1 MMAEM
6 GIISISM
13 VTSGRNLKSTLG
25 HNVIHGD
32 LKVNVSVINGRPTRV
47 FNFKL
52 TSTNLALRI
61 CKFEGGPRL
70 VTYLGEKVDSW
81 PKDLSCGPKD
91 LNKTRGFVQAQPM
104 ATVNPIGE
112 NLPIKPR

>member
-1 MMAEM
+1 M
-6 GIISISM
+6 
-13 VTSGRNLKSTLG
+13 
-25 HNVIHGD
+25 IHGD
-32 LKVNVSVINGRPTRV
+32 LKVDVSVINGRPTRV

-52 TSTNLALRI
+52 TFTNLALRI

-81 PKDLSCGPKD
+81 PKDL
-91 LNKTRGFVQAQPM
+91 NKTRGFVQAQPV

-112 NLPIKPR
+112 NLPIKPK